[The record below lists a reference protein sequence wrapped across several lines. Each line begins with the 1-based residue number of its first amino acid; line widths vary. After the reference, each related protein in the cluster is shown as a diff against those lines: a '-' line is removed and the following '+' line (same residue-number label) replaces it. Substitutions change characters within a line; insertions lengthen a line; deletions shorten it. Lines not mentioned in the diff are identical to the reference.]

1 MKILK
6 VFSNGLRVG
15 ELDVGSTFRFV
26 YDKWWVDNRNTL
38 PISTTIPVTDIP
50 YSGAVVFNFFDNL
63 LPEDQSVREWLA
75 KTYNVP
81 PTTPALLQEIGR
93 DCVGS
98 LQLIPQDLPDP
109 DVKEPEYDP
118 ISDQEIINHI
128 ESLQTNGPLSSS
140 NSFRISIAGF
150 QKKTALLYWKNQWNF
165 PNGPTPTTHIL
176 KLPMG
181 HWMFGNGSYDFSV
194 SVTNEAFCLQLASL
208 LGINAAKA
216 QILRFG
222 AQTVLSVERFDRFF
236 QTGKIYRIFQED
248 FCQAFGY
255 PSNMKYGTT
264 EKRITT
270 EMVLELLANSNH
282 KKDGVKFLKAQ
293 LFNIIIAGG
302 DAHAKNFSILRGRQ
316 GFALAPL
323 YDLVSYHG
331 ILNSFP
337 QNKAL
342 VKLGVPIENRN
353 LSLFD
358 LGLNDILSCTKNRS
372 LINEEISN
380 WYLSVSGDIKKKVDE
395 AHSLLGT
402 LKPEENNEIELL
414 KSAIVQRVE
423 EMSAGA
429 ILKKQ

>member
-1 MKILK
+1 MRNLPTSNLERVPK
-6 VFSNGLRVG
+6 VGIWQEAKF
-15 ELDVGSTFRFV
+15 
-26 YDKWWVDNRNTL
+26 
-38 PISTTIPVTDIP
+38 
-50 YSGAVVFNFFDNL
+50 L
-63 LPEDQSVREWLA
+63 LLW
-75 KTYNVP
+75 
-81 PTTPALLQEIGR
+81 
-93 DCVGS
+93 
-98 LQLIPQDLPDP
+98 
-109 DVKEPEYDP
+109 
-118 ISDQEIINHI
+118 
-128 ESLQTNGPLSSS
+128 
-140 NSFRISIAGF
+140 
-150 QKKTALLYWKNQWNF
+150 
-165 PNGPTPTTHIL
+165 
-176 KLPMG
+176 
-181 HWMFGNGSYDFSV
+181 
-194 SVTNEAFCLQLASL
+194 
-208 LGINAAKA
+208 
-216 QILRFG
+216 
-222 AQTVLSVERFDRFF
+222 TVLTNLPWISLVAAL
-236 QTGKIYRIFQED
+236 K
-248 FCQAFGY
+248 
-255 PSNMKYGTT
+255 
-264 EKRITT
+264 
-270 EMVLELLANSNH
+270 LLANSNH

-302 DAHAKNFSILRGRQ
+302 DAHAKNFSILRGRH

-342 VKLGVPIENRN
+342 VKLGVPIANRN

-395 AHSLLGT
+395 AHSLLGP